1 MYRFHLTRNL
11 RSLAFLLTILV
22 ALAGVYGIWWVNHTG
37 MPKSWRDAIQRE
49 VAKQGAYIEI
59 GSLSYSPFKGVIATH
74 VKVFS
79 DPEHVREISRLEN
92 VIFDFDNT
100 KLARGV
106 VHINKIK
113 LSDAKLVL
121 PVDPHNPAS
130 DTLKITD
137 ANGTLYMPG
146 DRRLEIR
153 DAVGMIAGIEVK
165 LNVRLIGYQND
176 GKTKPE
182 DPNLSKRRE
191 LLAKI
196 ISELEKWQFDELN
209 PPALVITVE
218 GDVNVRS
225 SINAKLSL
233 IVRDMTK
240 NGHRLDEVSAQ
251 ADLSGDIL
259 TISSLKASDAKGDFL
274 GRIDYN
280 LQQKEGRFD
289 ISSSLEIPNLLTFW
303 MGLPAPREVK
313 IIGRQMLEAEGKFQL
328 DEDNVPEFQMT
339 GKARCES
346 VVLKGM
352 PFKAVELSFSWRD
365 DRVFLRDVNLIR
377 SDGKASGKALIE
389 WPLVRLELH
398 STLPVTVYRPFF
410 AGQPLEKV
418 LNNFSARE
426 GGAVDVMLEG
436 GFDFTN
442 KYAWA
447 YTGGGSLKNH
457 DYKGVPVNSAACQFS
472 LNHNELDF
480 YDGTVVFNYSKY
492 ILHTTFNGAKEG
504 TAKVGRIRYDPIQK
518 IVEVEDVRGAIWA
531 APMVRLFAPKIADGL
546 EQYRF
551 HQPPDMKAS
560 GSVDV
565 TPQGRTTLNIGFSS
579 EHPADYEFLKK
590 NLTLSSPSGQVAIR
604 GEKVTVSN
612 LKLDTFDGPVAAEF
626 RYLGSGKLAGELSWS
641 NLSIPALASTYGFQ
655 MKGGG
660 NVTGRIEFSINDSKI
675 ENMAGS
681 GLLAMEDAELFSVPM
696 FGPLTPLV
704 GGVLNDDKVGIQKAK
719 DAFCTFQIQKG
730 ILSTNDFQTS
740 TSSLNFAGNGSIDM
754 KGQTLDM
761 TMRMNARGLLGLLT
775 LPLRPFSGLFQFRGT
790 GPLKATEWASMKF
803 TEPPPSENNLLL
815 APPKAK
821 IIPRAQ

>member
-1 MYRFHLTRNL
+1 MYRLHLTRNL

-22 ALAGVYGIWWVNHTG
+22 ALAGLYGLWWVNHSG
-37 MPKSWRDAIQRE
+37 LPKSWRSAIQRE

-59 GSLSYSPFKGVIATH
+59 GSLSYSPFRGVIATH
-74 VKVFS
+74 VRVFS
-79 DPEHVREISRLEN
+79 DSDHLREISRLEN

-113 LSDAKLVL
+113 LSDAKLLL
-121 PVDPHNPAS
+121 PVDPHNPES

-153 DAVGMIAGIEVK
+153 DATGTIAGIEVK
-165 LNVRLIGYQND
+165 LNARLIGYQDD
-176 GKTKPE
+176 GKATPE
-182 DPNLSKRRE
+182 DPNLGKRRE
-191 LLAKI
+191 VLAKV
-196 ISELEKWQFDELN
+196 ISELERWQFDDMN
-209 PPALVITVE
+209 PPSITITVE

-233 IVRDMTK
+233 IVRDIEK

-251 ADLSGDIL
+251 ADMAGDIL
-259 TISSLKASDAKGDFL
+259 TVTSLRASDSSGDFL

-280 LQQKEGRFD
+280 LQDKEGRFD
-289 ISSSLEIPNLLTFW
+289 VSSSLEVPHLLTSW
-303 MGLPAPREVK
+303 LGLPAVRDVK
-313 IIGRQMLEAEGKFQL
+313 INGKQILEAEGDFKL
-328 DEDNVPEFQMT
+328 DENNVPQIQMT
-339 GKARCES
+339 GKVRCES
-346 VVLKGM
+346 VVLRSM
-352 PFKAVELSFSWRD
+352 PFQSVDLAFSWRD

-398 STLPVTVYRPFF
+398 STLPVVVYRPFF
-410 AGQPLEKV
+410 AGQPLERV
-418 LNNFSARE
+418 LNDFSARE

-436 GFDFTN
+436 GFDLTN
-442 KYAWA
+442 KHAWA

-492 ILHTTFNGAKEG
+492 SLHTTFNGAKEG
-504 TAKVGRIRYDPIQK
+504 TARIGRIRYDAIQK
-518 IVEVEDVRGAIWA
+518 IVEVEEVRGSIWA

-551 HQPPDMKAS
+551 HEPPDMKAS
-560 GSVDV
+560 GTVDV
-565 TPQGRTTLNIGFSS
+565 TPQGLTTLDIGFSS

-612 LKLDTFDGPVAAEF
+612 LKLDAFDGPVAAEF
-626 RYLGSGKLAGELSWS
+626 QYLGGGKLTGELNWS
-641 NLSIPALASTYGFQ
+641 KLSIPALASTYGFQ

-660 NVTGRIEFSINDSKI
+660 NVTGRIEFSLNDSKI
-675 ENMAGS
+675 ETMAGS
-681 GLLAMEDAELFSVPM
+681 GLLALKDAELFSVPM

-704 GGVLNDDKVGIQKAK
+704 GGVLNDDKIGIQKAK
-719 DAFCTFQIQKG
+719 DAFCTFRIQNG
-730 ILSTNDFQTS
+730 ILSSNDFQTS
-740 TSSLNFAGNGSIDM
+740 TNSLDFAGNGAIDM
-754 KGQTLDM
+754 KEQTLDM

-790 GPLKATEWASMKF
+790 GPLKATEWTSMKF
-803 TEPPPSENNLLL
+803 TEPPAVENNLLVT
-815 APPKAK
+815 PPKAK
-821 IIPRAQ
+821 MISGAP